1 MSYIL
6 DALQRADAERGRGN
20 VPGLHARQL
29 PTALEEAAT
38 ARTGLPRPLVWGG
51 LLVLAL
57 ATTVAGLWMWRSPA
71 SPSSPVAAAPATA
84 NQPAPATTPVA
95 SPPVPA
101 AVPVVP
107 VVPAVPV
114 APVVSPA
121 APTAPIATPPAALA
135 PSAAASVGA
144 PPAHPATVQAAAVAR
159 TAPQPAP
166 TAPSAASDTP
176 VTPAV
181 APVSAT
187 PAPRATTAPAST
199 GPAGG
204 SAAPAEAPLLS
215 GLPEDLRRQIP
226 ALVIT
231 GVVHADNPAQRLLVV
246 NNQVLTQDGQLGP
259 DLVLETIGSRHSVF
273 RFRGT
278 RFRVA
283 NQ

>member
-29 PTALEEAAT
+29 PTALEEAAA
-38 ARTGLPRPLVWGG
+38 ARTGLRRPLVWGG
-51 LLVLAL
+51 LLVLVL
-57 ATTVAGLWMWRSPA
+57 AATVAGLWMWRSPA

-84 NQPAPATTPVA
+84 SQPAPAATPVA
-95 SPPVPA
+95 SPPLPA
-101 AVPVVP
+101 AVP

-114 APVVSPA
+114 APVVSPT
-121 APTAPIATPPAALA
+121 APTAPTATPPAALA
-135 PSAAASVGA
+135 PSAPASVGA
-144 PPAHPATVQAAAVAR
+144 PPAPTATVQAAAVAR
-159 TAPQPAP
+159 AAPQPAA
-166 TAPSAASDTP
+166 TAPSTASVTP

-187 PAPRATTAPAST
+187 PAPRAATAPAST
-199 GPAGG
+199 SPAGG

>member
-38 ARTGLPRPLVWGG
+38 ARTGLRGPLVWGG
-51 LLVLAL
+51 LLVLVL
-57 ATTVAGLWMWRSPA
+57 AATVAGLWMWRSPA

-144 PPAHPATVQAAAVAR
+144 PPAPPATVQAAAVAR

-166 TAPSAASDTP
+166 TAPPAASVTP
-176 VTPAV
+176 VVVPA
-181 APVSAT
+181 SAT
-187 PAPRATTAPAST
+187 PAPRAATAPAPTSPT
-199 GPAGG
+199 GS

>member
-29 PTALEEAAT
+29 PTALEEAAA
-38 ARTGLPRPLVWGG
+38 ARTGLRGPLVWGG
-51 LLVLAL
+51 LLVLVL
-57 ATTVAGLWMWRSPA
+57 AATVAGLWMWRSPA

-84 NQPAPATTPVA
+84 NQPAPAATPVA
-95 SPPVPA
+95 SPPLPA
-101 AVPVVP
+101 AVP

-144 PPAHPATVQAAAVAR
+144 PPAPPATVQAAAVAR
-159 TAPQPAP
+159 AAPQPAP
-166 TAPSAASDTP
+166 TAPPAASDTP

-181 APVSAT
+181 APASAT
-187 PAPRATTAPAST
+187 PAPRAATAPAPTS
-199 GPAGG
+199 PAGG

>member
-29 PTALEEAAT
+29 PTALEEAAA
-38 ARTGLPRPLVWGG
+38 ARTGLRGPLVWGG
-51 LLVLAL
+51 LLVLVL
-57 ATTVAGLWMWRSPA
+57 AATVAGVWMWRSPA

-114 APVVSPA
+114 APVVSHA

-144 PPAHPATVQAAAVAR
+144 PPAPPATVQAAAVAR

-166 TAPSAASDTP
+166 TAPPAASVTP
-176 VTPAV
+176 VVVPA
-181 APVSAT
+181 SAT
-187 PAPRATTAPAST
+187 PAPRAATAPAPTSPT
-199 GPAGG
+199 GS

>member
-1 MSYIL
+1 M
-6 DALQRADAERGRGN
+6 
-20 VPGLHARQL
+20 
-29 PTALEEAAT
+29 
-38 ARTGLPRPLVWGG
+38 
-51 LLVLAL
+51 
-57 ATTVAGLWMWRSPA
+57 
-71 SPSSPVAAAPATA
+71 
-84 NQPAPATTPVA
+84 
-95 SPPVPA
+95 
-101 AVPVVP
+101 
-107 VVPAVPV
+107 
-114 APVVSPA
+114 
-121 APTAPIATPPAALA
+121 
-135 PSAAASVGA
+135 
-144 PPAHPATVQAAAVAR
+144 
-159 TAPQPAP
+159 
-166 TAPSAASDTP
+166 
-176 VTPAV
+176 

-283 NQ
+283 NK

>member
-29 PTALEEAAT
+29 PTALEEAAA
-38 ARTGLPRPLVWGG
+38 ARTGLRRPLVWGG
-51 LLVLAL
+51 LLVLVL
-57 ATTVAGLWMWRSPA
+57 AATVAGLWMWRSPA
-71 SPSSPVAAAPATA
+71 SPSAPVVTATA
-84 NQPAPATTPVA
+84 SQTAPATTPVA
-95 SPPVPA
+95 GPPLPA
-101 AVPVVP
+101 AVP

-121 APTAPIATPPAALA
+121 APTAPTATPPAALA
-135 PSAAASVGA
+135 PSAPASVGA
-144 PPAHPATVQAAAVAR
+144 PPAPPATVQAAAVAR
-159 TAPQPAP
+159 AAPQPAP
-166 TAPSAASDTP
+166 TAPPAASDTP

-181 APVSAT
+181 APASAT
-187 PAPRATTAPAST
+187 PAPRAATAPAPTSPT
-199 GPAGG
+199 GS
-204 SAAPAEAPLLS
+204 SATPAEAPLLS

>member
-29 PTALEEAAT
+29 PTALEEAAA
-38 ARTGLPRPLVWGG
+38 ARTGLRRPLVWGG
-51 LLVLAL
+51 LLVLVL
-57 ATTVAGLWMWRSPA
+57 AATVAGLWMWRSPA

-84 NQPAPATTPVA
+84 SQPAPAATPVA
-95 SPPVPA
+95 SPPLPA
-101 AVPVVP
+101 AVP

-144 PPAHPATVQAAAVAR
+144 PPAPPATVQAAAVAR
-159 TAPQPAP
+159 AAPQPAP
-166 TAPSAASDTP
+166 TAPPAASDTP

-181 APVSAT
+181 APASAT
-187 PAPRATTAPAST
+187 PAPRAATAPAST
-199 GPAGG
+199 SPAGS

-226 ALVIT
+226 ALAIT

>member
-29 PTALEEAAT
+29 PTALEEAAA
-38 ARTGLPRPLVWGG
+38 ARTGLRGPLVWGG
-51 LLVLAL
+51 LLVLVL
-57 ATTVAGLWMWRSPA
+57 AATVAGLWMWRSPA
-71 SPSSPVAAAPATA
+71 SPSAPVVTATASQTAPA
-84 NQPAPATTPVA
+84 ATPIA
-95 SPPVPA
+95 SPTLPA
-101 AVPVVP
+101 AVP

-121 APTAPIATPPAALA
+121 APTAPTATPPAALA
-135 PSAAASVGA
+135 PSAPASVDA
-144 PPAHPATVQAAAVAR
+144 PPAPPATVQAAAVAR
-159 TAPQPAP
+159 AAPQPAA
-166 TAPSAASDTP
+166 TAPSAASVTP

-187 PAPRATTAPAST
+187 PAPRAATAPAPTSPT
-199 GPAGG
+199 GS
-204 SAAPAEAPLLS
+204 SAAPAEPPLLS

>member
-29 PTALEEAAT
+29 PTALEEAAA
-38 ARTGLPRPLVWGG
+38 ARTGLRGPLVWGG
-51 LLVLAL
+51 LLVLVL
-57 ATTVAGLWMWRSPA
+57 AATVAGLWMWRSPA

-84 NQPAPATTPVA
+84 SQPAPAATPVA
-95 SPPVPA
+95 SPPLPA
-101 AVPVVP
+101 AVP

-121 APTAPIATPPAALA
+121 APTAPTATPPAALA
-135 PSAAASVGA
+135 PSAPASVDA
-144 PPAHPATVQAAAVAR
+144 PPAAPATVQAAAVAR

-166 TAPSAASDTP
+166 TAPPAASDTP

-181 APVSAT
+181 APASAT
-187 PAPRATTAPAST
+187 PAPRAATAPAPTSPT
-199 GPAGG
+199 GS
-204 SAAPAEAPLLS
+204 SATPAEAPLLS

>member
-51 LLVLAL
+51 LLVLVL
-57 ATTVAGLWMWRSPA
+57 AATVAGLWMWRSPA
-71 SPSSPVAAAPATA
+71 SPSAPVVTATA
-84 NQPAPATTPVA
+84 SQTAPATTPVA

-114 APVVSPA
+114 APVVSHA

-135 PSAAASVGA
+135 PSAPASVDA

-159 TAPQPAP
+159 TAPQPAA
-166 TAPSAASDTP
+166 TAPPAASDTP

-181 APVSAT
+181 APASAT
-187 PAPRATTAPAST
+187 PAPRAATAPAST
-199 GPAGG
+199 SPAGG

>member
-38 ARTGLPRPLVWGG
+38 ARTGLRGPLVWGG
-51 LLVLAL
+51 LLVLVL
-57 ATTVAGLWMWRSPA
+57 AATVAGLWMWRSPA
-71 SPSSPVAAAPATA
+71 SPSAPVVTATA
-84 NQPAPATTPVA
+84 SQPAPAATPVA
-95 SPPVPA
+95 SPTLPA
-101 AVPVVP
+101 AVP

-144 PPAHPATVQAAAVAR
+144 PPAPPATVQAAAVAR
-159 TAPQPAP
+159 TAPQPAA
-166 TAPSAASDTP
+166 TAPPAASVTP
-176 VTPAV
+176 VVVPA
-181 APVSAT
+181 SAT
-187 PAPRATTAPAST
+187 PAPRAATAPAPTSPT
-199 GPAGG
+199 GS

>member
-29 PTALEEAAT
+29 PTALEEAAA
-38 ARTGLPRPLVWGG
+38 ARTGLRGPLVWGG
-51 LLVLAL
+51 LLVLVL
-57 ATTVAGLWMWRSPA
+57 AATVAGLWMWRSPA
-71 SPSSPVAAAPATA
+71 SPSAPVVTATA
-84 NQPAPATTPVA
+84 SQPAPAATPVA
-95 SPPVPA
+95 SPPLPA
-101 AVPVVP
+101 AVP

-121 APTAPIATPPAALA
+121 APTAPTATPPAALA
-135 PSAAASVGA
+135 PSAPASVGA
-144 PPAHPATVQAAAVAR
+144 PPAPSATVQAAAVAR
-159 TAPQPAP
+159 AAPQPAP
-166 TAPSAASDTP
+166 TAPSAAPVTP

-187 PAPRATTAPAST
+187 PAPRAATAPAPTS
-199 GPAGG
+199 PAGG

>member
-51 LLVLAL
+51 LLVLVL
-57 ATTVAGLWMWRSPA
+57 AATVAGLWMWRSPA
-71 SPSSPVAAAPATA
+71 SPSAPVVTATA
-84 NQPAPATTPVA
+84 SQPAPATTPVA
-95 SPPVPA
+95 SPPLPA
-101 AVPVVP
+101 AVPVM
-107 VVPAVPV
+107 PAVPV

-121 APTAPIATPPAALA
+121 APTAPIATPTAALA
-135 PSAAASVGA
+135 PSAPASVGA
-144 PPAHPATVQAAAVAR
+144 PPAPPATVQAAAVAR
-159 TAPQPAP
+159 TAPQPAA
-166 TAPSAASDTP
+166 TAPPAASDTP

-187 PAPRATTAPAST
+187 PAPRAATAPAPTSPT
-199 GPAGG
+199 GS
-204 SAAPAEAPLLS
+204 SATPAEAPLLS

-283 NQ
+283 IQ

>member
-29 PTALEEAAT
+29 PTALEEAAA
-38 ARTGLPRPLVWGG
+38 ARTGLRGPLVWGG
-51 LLVLAL
+51 LLVLVL
-57 ATTVAGLWMWRSPA
+57 AATVAGLWMWRSPA
-71 SPSSPVAAAPATA
+71 SPSTPVVTATA
-84 NQPAPATTPVA
+84 SQPAPAATPVA
-95 SPPVPA
+95 SPPLPA
-101 AVPVVP
+101 AVP

-121 APTAPIATPPAALA
+121 APTAPTATPPAALA
-135 PSAAASVGA
+135 PSAPASVGA
-144 PPAHPATVQAAAVAR
+144 PPAPPATVQAAAVAR
-159 TAPQPAP
+159 TAPQPAA
-166 TAPSAASDTP
+166 TAPSAASVTP
-176 VTPAV
+176 VTPVV

-187 PAPRATTAPAST
+187 PAPRAATAPVPTS
-199 GPAGG
+199 PAGG
-204 SAAPAEAPLLS
+204 SATPAEAPLLS

>member
-29 PTALEEAAT
+29 PTALEEAA
-38 ARTGLPRPLVWGG
+38 AVRTGLRGPLVWGG
-51 LLVLAL
+51 LLVLVL
-57 ATTVAGLWMWRSPA
+57 AATVAGLWMWRSPA
-71 SPSSPVAAAPATA
+71 SPSAPVVTATA
-84 NQPAPATTPVA
+84 SQTAPATTPVA
-95 SPPVPA
+95 SPPLPA
-101 AVPVVP
+101 AVPVM
-107 VVPAVPV
+107 PAVPV

-144 PPAHPATVQAAAVAR
+144 PPAPPATVQAAAVAR

-166 TAPSAASDTP
+166 TAPPAASVTP
-176 VTPAV
+176 VVVPA
-181 APVSAT
+181 SAT
-187 PAPRATTAPAST
+187 PAPRAATAPAPTSPT
-199 GPAGG
+199 GS
-204 SAAPAEAPLLS
+204 SAAPAEAPLLR

>member
-29 PTALEEAAT
+29 PTALEEAAA
-38 ARTGLPRPLVWGG
+38 ARTGLRGPLVWGG
-51 LLVLAL
+51 LLVLVL
-57 ATTVAGLWMWRSPA
+57 AATVAGLWMWRSPA
-71 SPSSPVAAAPATA
+71 SPSAPVVTATA
-84 NQPAPATTPVA
+84 SQPAPAATPVA
-95 SPPVPA
+95 SPTLPA
-101 AVPVVP
+101 AVP

-121 APTAPIATPPAALA
+121 APTAPIATPTAALA
-135 PSAAASVGA
+135 PSAPASVGA
-144 PPAHPATVQAAAVAR
+144 PPAPPATVQAAAVAR
-159 TAPQPAP
+159 AAPQPAP
-166 TAPSAASDTP
+166 TAPPAAS

-181 APVSAT
+181 APISAT
-187 PAPRATTAPAST
+187 PAPRAATAPAPTSPT
-199 GPAGG
+199 GG

>member
-29 PTALEEAAT
+29 PTALEEAAA
-38 ARTGLPRPLVWGG
+38 ARTGLRGPLVWGG
-51 LLVLAL
+51 LLVLVL
-57 ATTVAGLWMWRSPA
+57 AATVAGVWMWRSPA

-144 PPAHPATVQAAAVAR
+144 PPAPPATVQAAAVAR

-166 TAPSAASDTP
+166 TAPPAASVTP
-176 VTPAV
+176 VVVPA
-181 APVSAT
+181 SAT
-187 PAPRATTAPAST
+187 PAPRAATAPAPTSPT
-199 GPAGG
+199 GS

>member
-29 PTALEEAAT
+29 PTALEEAAA
-38 ARTGLPRPLVWGG
+38 ARTGLRGPLVWGG
-51 LLVLAL
+51 LLVLVL
-57 ATTVAGLWMWRSPA
+57 AATVAGLWMWRSPA
-71 SPSSPVAAAPATA
+71 SPSAPVVTATA
-84 NQPAPATTPVA
+84 SQTAPATTPVA
-95 SPPVPA
+95 SPPLPA
-101 AVPVVP
+101 AVPVM
-107 VVPAVPV
+107 PAVPV

-144 PPAHPATVQAAAVAR
+144 PPAPPATVQAAAVAR

-166 TAPSAASDTP
+166 TAPPAASVTP
-176 VTPAV
+176 VVVPA
-181 APVSAT
+181 SAT
-187 PAPRATTAPAST
+187 PAPRAATAPAPTSPT
-199 GPAGG
+199 GS

>member
-29 PTALEEAAT
+29 PTALEEAAA
-38 ARTGLPRPLVWGG
+38 ARTGLRGPLVWGG
-51 LLVLAL
+51 LLVLVL
-57 ATTVAGLWMWRSPA
+57 AATVAGLWMWRSPA

-84 NQPAPATTPVA
+84 NQPAPAATPVA
-95 SPPVPA
+95 SPPLPA

-107 VVPAVPV
+107 AAPV

-121 APTAPIATPPAALA
+121 APTVPTATPPAALA
-135 PSAAASVGA
+135 PSAPASVGA
-144 PPAHPATVQAAAVAR
+144 PPAPPATVQAAAVAR
-159 TAPQPAP
+159 TAPQPAA
-166 TAPSAASDTP
+166 TAPPAASVTP

-187 PAPRATTAPAST
+187 PTPRASTVPAST
-199 GPAGG
+199 SPIGG
-204 SAAPAEAPLLS
+204 SATPAEAPLLS

>member
-51 LLVLAL
+51 LLVLVL
-57 ATTVAGLWMWRSPA
+57 AATVAGLWMWRSPA
-71 SPSSPVAAAPATA
+71 SPSAPVVTATA
-84 NQPAPATTPVA
+84 SQTAPATTPVA
-95 SPPVPA
+95 SPPLPA
-101 AVPVVP
+101 AVPVM
-107 VVPAVPV
+107 PAVPV

-144 PPAHPATVQAAAVAR
+144 PPAPPATVQAAAVAR
-159 TAPQPAP
+159 TAPQPAA
-166 TAPSAASDTP
+166 TAPPAASVTP
-176 VTPAV
+176 VVVPA
-181 APVSAT
+181 SAT
-187 PAPRATTAPAST
+187 PAPRAATAPAPTSPT
-199 GPAGG
+199 GS

>member
-29 PTALEEAAT
+29 PTALEEAAA
-38 ARTGLPRPLVWGG
+38 ARTGLRRPLVWGG
-51 LLVLAL
+51 LLVLVL
-57 ATTVAGLWMWRSPA
+57 AATVAGLWMWRSPA
-71 SPSSPVAAAPATA
+71 SPSAPVVTATA
-84 NQPAPATTPVA
+84 SQTAPATTPVA
-95 SPPVPA
+95 GPPLPA
-101 AVPVVP
+101 AVP

-121 APTAPIATPPAALA
+121 APTAPTATPPAALA
-135 PSAAASVGA
+135 PSAPASVGA
-144 PPAHPATVQAAAVAR
+144 PPAPPATVQAAAVAR
-159 TAPQPAP
+159 AAPQPAA
-166 TAPSAASDTP
+166 TAPPAASDTP

-181 APVSAT
+181 APASAT
-187 PAPRATTAPAST
+187 PAPRAATAPAPTS
-199 GPAGG
+199 PAGS
-204 SAAPAEAPLLS
+204 SAAPAETPLLS

>member
-29 PTALEEAAT
+29 PTALEEAAA
-38 ARTGLPRPLVWGG
+38 ARTGLRGPLVWGG
-51 LLVLAL
+51 LLVLVL
-57 ATTVAGLWMWRSPA
+57 AATVAGLWMWRSPA
-71 SPSSPVAAAPATA
+71 SPSAPVVTATASQTAPAA
-84 NQPAPATTPVA
+84 TPVA
-95 SPPVPA
+95 SPPLPA
-101 AVPVVP
+101 AVP

-121 APTAPIATPPAALA
+121 APTAPTATPPAALA
-135 PSAAASVGA
+135 PSAPASVGA
-144 PPAHPATVQAAAVAR
+144 PPAPPATVQAAAVAR
-159 TAPQPAP
+159 AAPQPAA
-166 TAPSAASDTP
+166 TAPSAASVTP

-187 PAPRATTAPAST
+187 PAPRAATAPAPTSPT
-199 GPAGG
+199 GS

>member
-20 VPGLHARQL
+20 VPSLHARQL
-29 PTALEEAAT
+29 PTALEEAAA
-38 ARTGLPRPLVWGG
+38 ARTGLRGPLVWGG
-51 LLVLAL
+51 LLVLVL
-57 ATTVAGLWMWRSPA
+57 AATVAGLWMWSSPA
-71 SPSSPVAAAPATA
+71 SPSAPVVTATA
-84 NQPAPATTPVA
+84 SQPAPAATPVA
-95 SPPVPA
+95 SPPLPA
-101 AVPVVP
+101 AVP

-135 PSAAASVGA
+135 PSAPASVGA
-144 PPAHPATVQAAAVAR
+144 SPAPPTTVQAAAVAR
-159 TAPQPAP
+159 AAPQPAP
-166 TAPSAASDTP
+166 TAPSAAS

-181 APVSAT
+181 APASAT
-187 PAPRATTAPAST
+187 PAPRAATAPAPTSPT
-199 GPAGG
+199 GS

>member
-29 PTALEEAAT
+29 PTALEEAAA
-38 ARTGLPRPLVWGG
+38 ARTGLRGPLVWGG
-51 LLVLAL
+51 LLVLVL
-57 ATTVAGLWMWRSPA
+57 AATVAGLWMWRSPA
-71 SPSSPVAAAPATA
+71 SPSAPVVTATA
-84 NQPAPATTPVA
+84 SQTAPATTPVA
-95 SPPVPA
+95 GPPLPA
-101 AVPVVP
+101 AVP

-135 PSAAASVGA
+135 PSAPASVGA
-144 PPAHPATVQAAAVAR
+144 PPAPPATVQAAAVAHA
-159 TAPQPAP
+159 APQSAP
-166 TAPSAASDTP
+166 TAPSAAS

-187 PAPRATTAPAST
+187 PAPRAAATPAST
-199 GPAGG
+199 SPTG
-204 SAAPAEAPLLS
+204 SSATPAEAPLLS

>member
-29 PTALEEAAT
+29 PTALEEAAA
-38 ARTGLPRPLVWGG
+38 ARTGLRGPLVWGG
-51 LLVLAL
+51 LLVLVL
-57 ATTVAGLWMWRSPA
+57 AATVAGLWMWRSPA
-71 SPSSPVAAAPATA
+71 SPSAPVVTATA
-84 NQPAPATTPVA
+84 SQPAPAATPVA
-95 SPPVPA
+95 SPPLPA
-101 AVPVVP
+101 AVP

-135 PSAAASVGA
+135 PSAPASVGA
-144 PPAHPATVQAAAVAR
+144 PPAPSATVQAAAVAR

-166 TAPSAASDTP
+166 TAPPAASDTP

-181 APVSAT
+181 APASAT
-187 PAPRATTAPAST
+187 PAPRAATAPAPTSPT
-199 GPAGG
+199 GS

>member
-51 LLVLAL
+51 LLVLVL
-57 ATTVAGLWMWRSPA
+57 AATVAGLWMWRSPA

-84 NQPAPATTPVA
+84 SQPAPAATPVA
-95 SPPVPA
+95 SPPLPA

-107 VVPAVPV
+107 AAPV

-121 APTAPIATPPAALA
+121 APPAP
-135 PSAAASVGA
+135 
-144 PPAHPATVQAAAVAR
+144 PATVQAAAVAR
-159 TAPQPAP
+159 TAPQPAA
-166 TAPSAASDTP
+166 TAPPAASDTP

-181 APVSAT
+181 APASAT
-187 PAPRATTAPAST
+187 PAPRAATAPAPTS
-199 GPAGG
+199 PAGG

>member
-38 ARTGLPRPLVWGG
+38 ARTGLRGPLVWGG
-51 LLVLAL
+51 LLVLVL
-57 ATTVAGLWMWRSPA
+57 AATVAGLWMWRSPA
-71 SPSSPVAAAPATA
+71 SPSAPVVTATA
-84 NQPAPATTPVA
+84 SQTAPATTPVA

-114 APVVSPA
+114 APVVSHA

-135 PSAAASVGA
+135 PSAPASVDA

-166 TAPSAASDTP
+166 TAPPAASVTP
-176 VTPAV
+176 VVVPA
-181 APVSAT
+181 SAT
-187 PAPRATTAPAST
+187 PAPRAATAPAPTSPT
-199 GPAGG
+199 GS

>member
-29 PTALEEAAT
+29 PTALEEAAA
-38 ARTGLPRPLVWGG
+38 ARTGLRGPLVWGG
-51 LLVLAL
+51 LLVLVL
-57 ATTVAGLWMWRSPA
+57 AATVAGLWMWRSPA

-84 NQPAPATTPVA
+84 SQPAPAATPVA
-95 SPPVPA
+95 SPPLPA
-101 AVPVVP
+101 AVP

-121 APTAPIATPPAALA
+121 APTAPTATPPAALA
-135 PSAAASVGA
+135 PSAPASVGA
-144 PPAHPATVQAAAVAR
+144 PPAPSATVQAAAVAR
-159 TAPQPAP
+159 AAPQPAA
-166 TAPSAASDTP
+166 TAPPAASDTP

-181 APVSAT
+181 APASAT
-187 PAPRATTAPAST
+187 PAPRAATAPAST
-199 GPAGG
+199 SPAGG
-204 SAAPAEAPLLS
+204 SATPAEAPLLS

>member
-51 LLVLAL
+51 LLVLVL
-57 ATTVAGLWMWRSPA
+57 AATVAGLWMWRSPA
-71 SPSSPVAAAPATA
+71 SPSAPVVTATA
-84 NQPAPATTPVA
+84 SQTAPATTPVA
-95 SPPVPA
+95 SPPLPA
-101 AVPVVP
+101 AVPVM
-107 VVPAVPV
+107 PAVPV

-144 PPAHPATVQAAAVAR
+144 PPAPPATVQAAAVAR

-166 TAPSAASDTP
+166 TAPPAASVTP
-176 VTPAV
+176 VVVPA
-181 APVSAT
+181 SAT
-187 PAPRATTAPAST
+187 PAPRAATAPAPTSPT
-199 GPAGG
+199 GS
-204 SAAPAEAPLLS
+204 SAAPAEAPLLR

-259 DLVLETIGSRHSVF
+259 DLVLETVGSRHSVF

>member
-29 PTALEEAAT
+29 PTALEEAAA
-38 ARTGLPRPLVWGG
+38 ARTGLRGPLVWGG
-51 LLVLAL
+51 LLVLVL
-57 ATTVAGLWMWRSPA
+57 AATVAGLWMWRSPA
-71 SPSSPVAAAPATA
+71 SPSAPVVTATASQTAPAA
-84 NQPAPATTPVA
+84 TPVA
-95 SPPVPA
+95 SPNLPA
-101 AVPVVP
+101 AVP

-121 APTAPIATPPAALA
+121 APTAPTATPPAALA
-135 PSAAASVGA
+135 PSAPASVGA

-166 TAPSAASDTP
+166 TAPPAASDTP

-187 PAPRATTAPAST
+187 PAPRAATAPAPTSPT
-199 GPAGG
+199 GS
-204 SAAPAEAPLLS
+204 SATPAEAPLLS

-273 RFRGT
+273 RFQGT

>member
-51 LLVLAL
+51 LLVLVL
-57 ATTVAGLWMWRSPA
+57 AATVAGLWMWRSPA
-71 SPSSPVAAAPATA
+71 SPSAPVVTATA
-84 NQPAPATTPVA
+84 SQTAPATTPVA
-95 SPPVPA
+95 SPPLPA
-101 AVPVVP
+101 AVPVM
-107 VVPAVPV
+107 PAVPV

-144 PPAHPATVQAAAVAR
+144 PPAPPATVQAAAVAR

-166 TAPSAASDTP
+166 TAPPAASVTP
-176 VTPAV
+176 VVVPA
-181 APVSAT
+181 SAT
-187 PAPRATTAPAST
+187 PAPRAATAPAPTSPT
-199 GPAGG
+199 GS

>member
-29 PTALEEAAT
+29 PTALEEVAT
-38 ARTGLPRPLVWGG
+38 ARTGLRGPLVWGG
-51 LLVLAL
+51 LLVLVL
-57 ATTVAGLWMWRSPA
+57 AATVAGLWMWRSPA
-71 SPSSPVAAAPATA
+71 SPSAPVVTATA
-84 NQPAPATTPVA
+84 SQPAPAATPVA
-95 SPPVPA
+95 SPPLPA
-101 AVPVVP
+101 AVPA
-107 VVPAVPV
+107 VPAAPAAPV

-135 PSAAASVGA
+135 PSAPASVGA
-144 PPAHPATVQAAAVAR
+144 PPAPPATVQAAAVAR
-159 TAPQPAP
+159 AAPQPAP
-166 TAPSAASDTP
+166 TAPPAASDTP

-187 PAPRATTAPAST
+187 PAPRAATAPAPTS
-199 GPAGG
+199 PAGG
-204 SAAPAEAPLLS
+204 SAAPAEPPLLS

>member
-29 PTALEEAAT
+29 PTALEEAAA
-38 ARTGLPRPLVWGG
+38 ARTGLRGPLVWGG
-51 LLVLAL
+51 LLVLVL
-57 ATTVAGLWMWRSPA
+57 AATVAGLWMWRSPA
-71 SPSSPVAAAPATA
+71 SPSAPVVTATA
-84 NQPAPATTPVA
+84 SQPAPAATPVA
-95 SPPVPA
+95 SPPLPA

-107 VVPAVPV
+107 AVPAAPV

-121 APTAPIATPPAALA
+121 APTVPTATPPAALA
-135 PSAAASVGA
+135 PSAPASVGA
-144 PPAHPATVQAAAVAR
+144 PPAPPATVQAAAVAR

-166 TAPSAASDTP
+166 TAPPAASDTP

-181 APVSAT
+181 APASAT
-187 PAPRATTAPAST
+187 PAPRAAKAPAPTS
-199 GPAGG
+199 PAGG
-204 SAAPAEAPLLS
+204 STAPAEAPLLS

-231 GVVHADNPAQRLLVV
+231 GVVHADNPTQRLLVV

>member
-29 PTALEEAAT
+29 PTALEEAAA
-38 ARTGLPRPLVWGG
+38 ARTGLRGPLVWGG
-51 LLVLAL
+51 LLVLVL
-57 ATTVAGLWMWRSPA
+57 AATVAGLWMWRSPA
-71 SPSSPVAAAPATA
+71 SPSASVVTAAAS
-84 NQPAPATTPVA
+84 QPAPAATPVA
-95 SPPVPA
+95 SPPLPA
-101 AVPVVP
+101 AVP

-114 APVVSPA
+114 APVVSSA

-135 PSAAASVGA
+135 PSAPASVGA
-144 PPAHPATVQAAAVAR
+144 PPAPSATVQAAAVAR
-159 TAPQPAP
+159 AAPQPAP
-166 TAPSAASDTP
+166 TAPPAASDTP

-187 PAPRATTAPAST
+187 PAPRAATTPAST
-199 GPAGG
+199 SPAGS
-204 SAAPAEAPLLS
+204 SAAPAEPPLLS

>member
-29 PTALEEAAT
+29 PTALEEAAA
-38 ARTGLPRPLVWGG
+38 ARTGLRGPLVWGG
-51 LLVLAL
+51 LLVLVL
-57 ATTVAGLWMWRSPA
+57 AATVAGVWMWRSPA

-95 SPPVPA
+95 SPPLPA
-101 AVPVVP
+101 AVPVM
-107 VVPAVPV
+107 PAVPV

-135 PSAAASVGA
+135 PSAPASVDA

-166 TAPSAASDTP
+166 TAPPAASVTP
-176 VTPAV
+176 VVVPA
-181 APVSAT
+181 SAT
-187 PAPRATTAPAST
+187 PAPRAATAPAPTSPT
-199 GPAGG
+199 GS

>member
-29 PTALEEAAT
+29 PTALEEAAA
-38 ARTGLPRPLVWGG
+38 ARTGLRGPLVWGG
-51 LLVLAL
+51 LLVLVL
-57 ATTVAGLWMWRSPA
+57 AATVAGLWMWRSPA

-84 NQPAPATTPVA
+84 SQPAPAATPVA
-95 SPPVPA
+95 SPPLPA
-101 AVPVVP
+101 AVP
-107 VVPAVPV
+107 AAPV

-144 PPAHPATVQAAAVAR
+144 PPAPPATVQAAAVAR
-159 TAPQPAP
+159 TAPQPAA
-166 TAPSAASDTP
+166 TAPSAASVTP

-187 PAPRATTAPAST
+187 PAPRAATAPAPTSPT
-199 GPAGG
+199 GS

-246 NNQVLTQDGQLGP
+246 NNQVLTQDGQRGP